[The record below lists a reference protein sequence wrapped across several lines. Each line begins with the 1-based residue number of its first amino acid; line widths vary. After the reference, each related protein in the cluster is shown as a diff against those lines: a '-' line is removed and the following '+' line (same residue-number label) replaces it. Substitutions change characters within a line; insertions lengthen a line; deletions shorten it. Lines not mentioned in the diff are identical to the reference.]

1 MSCSIVYTADA
12 LQDKQQF
19 IKQGF
24 SLELEQTIALLTSN
38 PTQSDCVELVGDL
51 AGAYSKTIIGNHCIV
66 YQNIPEQD
74 TIKILCIV

>member
-1 MSCSIVYTADA
+1 MSCTIVYTAEA

-19 IKQGF
+19 IKQKF
-24 SLELEQTIALLTSN
+24 SAELEQTIAFLASN
-38 PTQSDCVELVGDL
+38 PTPSDCIELVGDL

-66 YQNIPEQD
+66 YQNIPEQN